1 MGLVGTGT
9 PVADEHACAQR
20 FRENLHGRKCNP
32 SDYTRSPRMQGI
44 PSIERVGYDW
54 SVSPPPSQ
62 LPMGI
67 SEQYMTPHARFP
79 VASPVVAAELL
90 SFRLKGGKS
99 RSSSSGGTSSGKQ
112 RATGGV
118 RSGKY
123 GLLLQRDD

>member
-1 MGLVGTGT
+1 
-9 PVADEHACAQR
+9 
-20 FRENLHGRKCNP
+20 
-32 SDYTRSPRMQGI
+32 
-44 PSIERVGYDW
+44 
-54 SVSPPPSQ
+54 
-62 LPMGI
+62 MGI

-123 GLLLQRDD
+123 GLLLQRDEWHLNAVRSLAPPSTPARLSVL